1 MTEEFRDSGF
11 TPGFN
16 FDEYIRQSEPSK
28 KEKGKAWATAIGLQ
42 QVDGLEP
49 SAYLY
54 ETARR
59 NIEGEISID
68 EANRL
73 VNNYYETRSDFNGE
87 ERTEE
92 ADKVSARIARILSE
106 KSFRFSPSY
115 LIAIHKELF
124 DGIYRFSG
132 VLRDYDITKK
142 EWVLRGDTVL
152 YGAAFELQSALDYDF
167 EQERRFSYKDLTPRE
182 TVSHIAFFVSRL
194 WQIHPFA
201 EGNTRTTAVF
211 TVKYLRTLGFEVHN
225 GPFEKNSYY
234 FRNALVRANY
244 TDLNK
249 GIRETPVFLENFF
262 DNLLFDR
269 HHELK
274 NRYLHI
280 DYKKNPQSVE
290 DLSVHYG
297 NSHRFPQSKKNS
309 ANDSANDSVND
320 SANDSANDSVNDS
333 VKLTAGQQAI
343 LNRIKDHP
351 FITQSELAQQTG
363 LSVSTVIRQMKKLQ
377 AAGLLRRVGADK
389 NGYWQAEENRL

>member
-1 MTEEFRDSGF
+1 MTEEFRESGF
-11 TPGFN
+11 EPGFDFN
-16 FDEYIRQSEPSK
+16 EYICQSEPSK

-42 QVDGLEP
+42 QVDGLVP

-59 NIEGEISID
+59 SIEGEISID

-73 VNNYYETRSDFNGE
+73 IDSYYETSSGFNSGD
-87 ERTEE
+87 RTEE
-92 ADKVSARIARILSE
+92 ADKVSARMARILSE

-124 DGIYRFSG
+124 DGIYRFAG
-132 VLRDYDITKK
+132 ELRGFDITKK
-142 EWVLRGDTVL
+142 EWVLQGKTVL
-152 YGAAFELQSALDYDF
+152 YGAAFELKAALDYDF
-167 EQERRFSYKDLTPRE
+167 EQERRFGYKGLTTSE
-182 TVSHIAFFVSRL
+182 TVRHIAFFVSRL

-211 TVKYLRTLGFEVHN
+211 TVKYLRTLGFEVSN
-225 GPFEKNSYY
+225 EPFEKNSRY

-244 TDLNK
+244 TDLKK
-249 GIRETPVFLENFF
+249 GIRENPVFLERFF
-262 DNLLFDR
+262 DNLLFDAR
-269 HHELK
+269 HELK
-274 NRYLHI
+274 SRYLHI
-280 DYKKNPQSVE
+280 ACRENPGAAE
-290 DLSVHYG
+290 DGSGGYG
-297 NSHRFPQSKKNS
+297 PTPRFNNRQNNSI
-309 ANDSANDSVND
+309 NDSV
-320 SANDSANDSVNDS
+320 NDSANDSVNDS

-377 AAGLLRRVGADK
+377 TAGLLRRVGADK
-389 NGYWQAEENRL
+389 NGYWQAEESRR

>member
-73 VNNYYETRSDFNGE
+73 VNNYYETRSDLNGE

-152 YGAAFELQSALDYDF
+152 YGAAFELRSALDYDF
-167 EQERRFSYKDLTPRE
+167 EQERRFSYKDLTPQE
-182 TVSHIAFFVSRL
+182 TVSRKRSVTLRFLFPGFGKFIRL
-194 WQIHPFA
+194 
-201 EGNTRTTAVF
+201 R
-211 TVKYLRTLGFEVHN
+211 K
-225 GPFEKNSYY
+225 
-234 FRNALVRANY
+234 
-244 TDLNK
+244 
-249 GIRETPVFLENFF
+249 
-262 DNLLFDR
+262 
-269 HHELK
+269 
-274 NRYLHI
+274 
-280 DYKKNPQSVE
+280 
-290 DLSVHYG
+290 
-297 NSHRFPQSKKNS
+297 
-309 ANDSANDSVND
+309 
-320 SANDSANDSVNDS
+320 
-333 VKLTAGQQAI
+333 AI
-343 LNRIKDHP
+343 LEQRRFSPSSIYGRSDLR
-351 FITQSELAQQTG
+351 FITDRLKK
-363 LSVSTVIRQMKKLQ
+363 TVIISAML
-377 AAGLLRRVGADK
+377 
-389 NGYWQAEENRL
+389 

>member
-73 VNNYYETRSDFNGE
+73 VNNYYETRSDLNGE

-152 YGAAFELQSALDYDF
+152 YGAAFELRSALDYDF

-244 TDLNK
+244 TNLNK

-309 ANDSANDSVND
+309 ANDSVND
-320 SANDSANDSVNDS
+320 SANDS
-333 VKLTAGQQAI
+333 VKSTAGQQAI
-343 LNRIKDHP
+343 LNRIKDNP

-363 LSVSTVIRQMKKLQ
+363 LSVSTVIRHMKKLQ
-377 AAGLLRRVGADK
+377 AAGLLRRIGADK
-389 NGYWQAEENRL
+389 NGYWQAEESRR

>member
-92 ADKVSARIARILSE
+92 ADKVSVRIARILSE

-320 SANDSANDSVNDS
+320 S

-377 AAGLLRRVGADK
+377 VAGLLRRVGADK
-389 NGYWQAEENRL
+389 NGYWQAEENRR

>member
-11 TPGFN
+11 TPSFN

-73 VNNYYETRSDFNGE
+73 VNNYYETRSDFNSE

-152 YGAAFELQSALDYDF
+152 YGAAFELRSALDYDF

-244 TDLNK
+244 TNLNK

-309 ANDSANDSVND
+309 ANDSVND
-320 SANDSANDSVNDS
+320 SANDS
-333 VKLTAGQQAI
+333 VKSTAGQQAI
-343 LNRIKDHP
+343 LNRIKDNP

-363 LSVSTVIRQMKKLQ
+363 LSVSTVIRHMKKLQ
-377 AAGLLRRVGADK
+377 AAGLLRRIGADK
-389 NGYWQAEENRL
+389 NGYWQAEESRR

>member
-73 VNNYYETRSDFNGE
+73 VNNYYETRSDLNGE

-152 YGAAFELQSALDYDF
+152 YGAAFELRSALDYDF

-244 TDLNK
+244 TNLNK

-297 NSHRFPQSKKNS
+297 NSHRFPPSKKN
-309 ANDSANDSVND
+309 
-320 SANDSANDSVNDS
+320 SANDSVNDS

-377 AAGLLRRVGADK
+377 AAGLLRRIGADK
-389 NGYWQAEENRL
+389 NGYWQAEESRR

>member
-73 VNNYYETRSDFNGE
+73 IDSYYETSSGFNSGD
-87 ERTEE
+87 RTEE
-92 ADKVSARIARILSE
+92 ADKVSARMARILSE

-124 DGIYRFSG
+124 DGIYRFAG
-132 VLRDYDITKK
+132 ELRGFDITKK

-152 YGAAFELQSALDYDF
+152 YGAAFELRSALDYDF
-167 EQERRFSYKDLTPRE
+167 EQERRFRYQGLTPRE

-211 TVKYLRTLGFEVHN
+211 TVKYLRTLGFKVHN

-244 TDLNK
+244 TNLNK

-297 NSHRFPQSKKNS
+297 NSHRFPQSKKS
-309 ANDSANDSVND
+309 
-320 SANDSANDSVNDS
+320 SANDSVNDS

-351 FITQSELAQQTG
+351 FITQTELAQQTG

-389 NGYWQAEENRL
+389 NGYWQAEESRR

>member
-73 VNNYYETRSDFNGE
+73 VNNYYETRSDLNGE

-152 YGAAFELQSALDYDF
+152 YGAAFELRSALDYDF
-167 EQERRFSYKDLTPRE
+167 EQERRFRYQGLTPRE
-182 TVSHIAFFVSRL
+182 TVAHIAFFVSRL

-244 TDLNK
+244 TNLNK

-274 NRYLHI
+274 NRYLRRGSLRSLRKFAPI
-280 DYKKNPQSVE
+280 SPKQKKQ
-290 DLSVHYG
+290 
-297 NSHRFPQSKKNS
+297 RK
-309 ANDSANDSVND
+309 
-320 SANDSANDSVNDS
+320 
-333 VKLTAGQQAI
+333 
-343 LNRIKDHP
+343 
-351 FITQSELAQQTG
+351 
-363 LSVSTVIRQMKKLQ
+363 
-377 AAGLLRRVGADK
+377 
-389 NGYWQAEENRL
+389 

>member
-28 KEKGKAWATAIGLQ
+28 KEKRKAWATAIGLQ

-73 VNNYYETRSDFNGE
+73 VNNYYETRSDLNGE

-309 ANDSANDSVND
+309 ANDSV
-320 SANDSANDSVNDS
+320 NDSANDSVNDS

-343 LNRIKDHP
+343 LNHIKDHP
-351 FITQSELAQQTG
+351 FITQTELAQQIG
-363 LSVSTVIRQMKKLQ
+363 LSVSTVIRRMKKLQ

-389 NGYWQAEENRL
+389 NGYWQAEENRR

>member
-73 VNNYYETRSDFNGE
+73 VNNYYETRSDLNGE

-152 YGAAFELQSALDYDF
+152 YGAAFELRSALDYDF
-167 EQERRFSYKDLTPRE
+167 EQERRFRYQGLTPRE
-182 TVSHIAFFVSRL
+182 TVAHIAFFVSRL

-244 TDLNK
+244 TNLNK

-280 DYKKNPQSVE
+280 DCKKNPQSVE

-297 NSHRFPQSKKNS
+297 NSHRFPPSKKN
-309 ANDSANDSVND
+309 
-320 SANDSANDSVNDS
+320 SANDSVNDS
-333 VKLTAGQQAI
+333 VNDSAKLTSNQQSI
-343 LNRIKDHP
+343 LNQIKNNP
-351 FITQSELAQQTG
+351 YITQTELAERIG
-363 LSVSTVIRQMKKLQ
+363 ISVSTVIRNMNTLRKV
-377 AAGLLRRVGADK
+377 GLLQRVGADK
-389 NGYWQAEENRL
+389 NGCWQVK